1 MVTILDID
9 DNEKVMNDEELE
21 IFFNK
26 YDIAELE
33 VFSRIFEYI
42 KEKDLLDTKE
52 IATKVYYEKRK
63 NINSNYEISECAD
76 FNMQKILNKNDL
88 LSDKEFA
95 FLKALVDDAAFY
107 LSTIREY
114 HYEDI
119 IEDFSEDDYN
129 IDEMFRL
136 EKSMEDEAI
145 KRKLYKR

>member
-1 MVTILDID
+1 MFTILDIGD
-9 DNEKVMNDEELE
+9 YEKVMNDEELE

-33 VFSRIFEYI
+33 VLFSIFEYV

-52 IATKVYYEKRK
+52 IATKVYYEKMK
-63 NINSNYEISECAD
+63 NMSGDYEISKCTD
-76 FNMQKILNKNDL
+76 FNLLNVSYKNDL
-88 LSDKEFA
+88 LNDKELA

-114 HYEDI
+114 PYEDI

-129 IDEMFRL
+129 IDEMFGL
-136 EKSMEDEAI
+136 EKSMEDETI
-145 KRKLYKR
+145 KRKIYKR